1 MSWCKPEMK
10 LVHIKRSL
18 NPSHQLR
25 VWVAALGWCF
35 GIWKGSDSERD
46 YHLSWFPSFPPPKKK
61 TKRHL
66 ESVATTL
73 LPLQAS
79 QIAKA
84 TLWCLRL
91 PLCFRWWVDGIFS
104 GELMPI
110 PHLTLGHIC
119 IFNGLKT
126 GQKQWEKLRLRLV
139 AKHWGLKVG
148 RKLELNIHKS
158 MRFVSTSSVDVVEK
172 LDLQSEKLLFGGFCY
187 WARPILF
194 TVSPKH
200 QTTWRWTKA
209 WALVQTT
216 AWNWPLPTSQRMPW
230 VATPSPCHSP
240 SNHELHKEPWDLLKY
255 MPLAKIGN
263 DEIMERSWSHKL

>member
-1 MSWCKPEMK
+1 
-10 LVHIKRSL
+10 
-18 NPSHQLR
+18 
-25 VWVAALGWCF
+25 
-35 GIWKGSDSERD
+35 
-46 YHLSWFPSFPPPKKK
+46 
-61 TKRHL
+61 
-66 ESVATTL
+66 
-73 LPLQAS
+73 
-79 QIAKA
+79 
-84 TLWCLRL
+84 
-91 PLCFRWWVDGIFS
+91 
-104 GELMPI
+104 MPI

-119 IFNGLKT
+119 IFNGLKIRAET
-126 GQKQWEKLRLRLV
+126 MGETSTEVGVQKHCYPRRFG
-139 AKHWGLKVG
+139 GLKVG

-216 AWNWPLPTSQRMPW
+216 AWNWPLPASQRMRW